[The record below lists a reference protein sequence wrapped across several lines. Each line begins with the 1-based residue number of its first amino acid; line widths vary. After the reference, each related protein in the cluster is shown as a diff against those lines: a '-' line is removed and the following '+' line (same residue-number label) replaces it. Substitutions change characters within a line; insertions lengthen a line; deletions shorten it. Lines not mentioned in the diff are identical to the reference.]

1 MRNDQETE
9 TVMDTNFLKGLL
21 ERVHTG
27 RMGPDEALGA
37 LRNLPFE
44 DLGYAR
50 IDNHRCIRN
59 GVPEVIYCQGKT
71 LEQIQGIAQRIAR
84 HHTNILATR
93 AGAEV
98 YEAIRAVTEDCRYH
112 EAARIVV
119 IQPRETEARGHIAVV
134 SAGTSDMPVAEEA
147 AVTAE
152 VLGNRVTRI
161 YDVGVAGIHRLLA
174 VTKELFAANV
184 AVVVAGMEGA
194 LASVVGG
201 LVSCPVIGVPTSVG
215 YGASFGGV
223 AALLSMLNSC
233 ASGVSVVNIDNGF
246 GAGYQASLINW
257 LASPREAEDVP
268 EREQRTEAPVA
279 ADPAGAFDP
288 GRRTP

>member
-1 MRNDQETE
+1 
-9 TVMDTNFLKGLL
+9 MDTKLLKELL
-21 ERVHTG
+21 ENVHSG
-27 RMGPDEALGA
+27 RLAPDAAMRA

-50 IDNHRCIRN
+50 IDNHRCLRN
-59 GVPEVIYCQGKT
+59 GAPEVIYCEGKSQD
-71 LEQIQGIAQRIAR
+71 QIKGIVERMAR
-84 HHTNILATR
+84 HHDNIMATR
-93 AGAEV
+93 ATAAV
-98 YEAIRAVTEDCRYH
+98 FDAIREVTDKCVYKEM
-112 EAARIVV
+112 ARIVIV
-119 IQPRETEARGHIAVV
+119 NPATTEARGHIAVV
-134 SAGTSDMPVAEEA
+134 SAGTSDIPVAEEA

-152 VLGNRVTRI
+152 VLGNRVSRI

-174 VTKELFAANV
+174 VTGELFTANV

-201 LVSCPVIGVPTSVG
+201 LVSCPVIGVPTSIG

-246 GAGYQASLINW
+246 GAGYQASLINR
-257 LASPREAEDVP
+257 LAARGAEGKTAEAGETGEEDKPQSIGVGHP
-268 EREQRTEAPVA
+268 
-279 ADPAGAFDP
+279 
-288 GRRTP
+288 